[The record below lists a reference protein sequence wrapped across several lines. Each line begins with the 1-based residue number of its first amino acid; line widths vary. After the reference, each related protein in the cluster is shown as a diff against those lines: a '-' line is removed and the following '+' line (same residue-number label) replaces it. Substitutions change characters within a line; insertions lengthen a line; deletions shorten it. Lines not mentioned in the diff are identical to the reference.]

1 MCSFTFV
8 SLGRSHFRKVKDSSL
23 SEFLK
28 GCVSPFDLMGRPTP
42 PRAVWSVS
50 RSKVVFRSEVY
61 REGHAAV
68 THHNFKHLYSHH
80 TQKFQAGKKKTC
92 VLNYTRTNLFPVQE
106 YFIFKPGVWVKRA
119 AVSAVKWETIISPPP
134 TTSSYGSKLRF
145 SRMQMGDVIPPASPD
160 SALGSLPGLARCL
173 DRFSS

>member
-1 MCSFTFV
+1 MC
-8 SLGRSHFRKVKDSSL
+8 LPIRSD
-23 SEFLK
+23 
-28 GCVSPFDLMGRPTP
+28 GTP
-42 PRAVWSVS
+42 PLPPLSGRCVQVKS
-50 RSKVVFRSEVY
+50 RIRVRGLQGRTRRRHAPQLQTLIQSSYAEVP
-61 REGHAAV
+61 GW
-68 THHNFKHLYSHH
+68 
-80 TQKFQAGKKKTC
+80 KKTC

-119 AVSAVKWETIISPPP
+119 AVSAVKWQTIISPPP